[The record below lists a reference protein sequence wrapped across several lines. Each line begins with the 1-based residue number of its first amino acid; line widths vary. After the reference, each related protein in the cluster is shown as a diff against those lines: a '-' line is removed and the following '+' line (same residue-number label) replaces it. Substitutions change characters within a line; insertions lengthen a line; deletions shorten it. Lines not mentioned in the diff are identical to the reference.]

1 MTLFIILKSK
11 NSEKFI
17 EPITKMP
24 EIHQAALMQLI
35 QNLIQEFTTENAPN
49 PSEID
54 SFIKKEKKL
63 LEKLDELEVE
73 NMQLH
78 GKIAEISENLTGKDK
93 KITELNEILVFKNN
107 EVKNLVKDKE
117 KLQIQVF

>member
-1 MTLFIILKSK
+1 
-11 NSEKFI
+11 
-17 EPITKMP
+17 MP

-35 QNLIQEFTTENAPN
+35 QNLIQEFSTENIQN

-54 SFIKKEKKL
+54 SYIRKEKKL

-78 GKIAEISENLTGKDK
+78 GRVSEIMEQLNGKEKKIA
-93 KITELNEILVFKNN
+93 ELNEILSTKNN
-107 EVKNLVKDKE
+107 EVKSLLKEKE
-117 KLQIQVF
+117 KLQNQVKLQFFY

>member
-1 MTLFIILKSK
+1 
-11 NSEKFI
+11 
-17 EPITKMP
+17 MP

-35 QNLIQEFTTENAPN
+35 QNLIQEFTTENGPN

-63 LEKLDELEVE
+63 LEKLDELEIE

-78 GKIAEISENLTGKDK
+78 GKITEISENLAGKEK
-93 KITELNEILVFKNN
+93 KIAELNEILIFKSN
-107 EVKNLVKDKE
+107 EVKTLLKDKE
-117 KLQIQVF
+117 KLQNQVFLLIFLKNI